1 MATNSKQNTPNQ
13 DEIDLLTLF
22 EKMGEFLKKSFLGLA
37 NLIVSVL
44 IFLLRKWYFFAI
56 AIVLTILTAYTLN
69 KAAEPFYQSDMVLR
83 ANATANQ
90 SMMVSLNKLGQY
102 AETENYDA
110 LSKELNLSMEE
121 AMSIKG
127 IETFW
132 YYDMGDDGI
141 YDGIDLE
148 RRYISDTSVVLIE
161 DEFVVRARIFDPG
174 IIENLEDQLVN
185 YLESNPILKALNEQR
200 LKDLVSSIKQTDY
213 EIEKLDSLQKREYFT
228 NPENL
233 RQSEGQIVFTSE
245 KIVETY
251 HNDMFRL
258 LRIKQNYEQDLNIYS
273 SVATVMEGFSIPNK
287 PNKDMK
293 KYANQFL
300 WYYLGLA
307 LILSIVITYRKK
319 IWTSEA

>member
-22 EKMGEFLKKSFLGLA
+22 EKMGEFFKKSFLGLA
-37 NLIVSVL
+37 GLIVSVL
-44 IFLLRKWYFFAI
+44 IFLLRKWYFFAV
-56 AIVLTILTAYTLN
+56 AIVLTILTAFILN
-69 KAAEPFYQSDMVLR
+69 KAAEPFYQSEMVLR

-90 SMMVSLNKLGQY
+90 SMMLSLNKLGQY
-102 AETENYDA
+102 AESENYKA

-132 YYDMGDDGI
+132 YFDMGDDGI

-174 IIENLEDQLVN
+174 IIENLEDQLVK
-185 YLESNPILKALNEQR
+185 YLESNPVFKALNEQR
-200 LKDLVSSIKQTDY
+200 LKDLATSIKQTDY

-273 SVATVMEGFSIPNK
+273 TVATVMEGFSIPNK

-307 LILSIVITYRKK
+307 LILSIIITYRKK